1 VALVVTFDK
10 TAEQCS
16 GSARTTYGSLALD
29 SLYPSNGE
37 PFTARQFGLTR
48 LYQLAVYP
56 SKGYVFEPD
65 HTALKLKA
73 FWGDWNAVA
82 DGPLVES
89 PNNTDLSAVTAARW
103 KATGI

>member
-1 VALVVTFDK
+1 MALVVTFDK

-16 GSARTTYGSLALD
+16 GSTRTTYGSLSMD

-37 PFTARQFGLTR
+37 PFTARQFGLTH

-56 SKGYVFEPD
+56 SKGYVFEPVG
-65 HTALKLKA
+65 LKLKA
-73 FWGDWNAVA
+73 YWGDWNAVA
-82 DGPLVES
+82 DGPLVEV

-103 KATGI
+103 KAVGL